1 MGGHHLSSEALSI
14 INYSKLAYNDIYH
27 ERTGKS
33 VALPLRGLHPR
44 DHVLKNLRY
53 QQIIVLKFAS
63 YHMFITPAQVR
74 AWVKSKY
81 QVELN
86 NKKIWDSINS
96 LIKRGILYK
105 ETTGKRKGVYK
116 LTELGRLLLVFVN
129 SIPDEAIKDM
139 LINRKFSI
147 EKAVARKVNREI
159 DPPRGVGVGVGVGG
173 VLRVHGFA
181 GGVGFEGLVFE
192 AWLLWRVGG
201 FLLGFLRRVYG
212 GGRVGRLV
220 RLFDGGVGFD
230 GRVVVGGHGVG
241 GGCDRVLSPVDVFSG
256 FPFRLEMGFDVGV
269 VFKDGFE
276 PPVRFVKVYF
286 SRRDFIRE
294 YGERV
299 ARRVRLTD
307 FLRGG

>member
-1 MGGHHLSSEALSI
+1 MFKVFYPDPAKIYYVVIIIGRRRFHGGHHLSSEALSI

-159 DPPRGVGVGVGVGG
+159 DPRVALAMALVLVLVGVVVVCCVFMGLLVVL
-173 VLRVHGFA
+173 VLRG
-181 GGVGFEGLVFE
+181 
-192 AWLLWRVGG
+192 W
-201 FLLGFLRRVYG
+201 FLRRGCCGV
-212 GGRVGRLV
+212 L
-220 RLFDGGVGFD
+220 VGF
-230 GRVVVGGHGVG
+230 
-241 GGCDRVLSPVDVFSG
+241 CLG
-256 FPFRLEMGFDVGV
+256 F
-269 VFKDGFE
+269 
-276 PPVRFVKVYF
+276 
-286 SRRDFIRE
+286 
-294 YGERV
+294 
-299 ARRVRLTD
+299 
-307 FLRGG
+307 